1 MYGEDVFVRQSV
13 WSDIEDYMQLGNK
26 PCDVMGIEALANNI
40 ISDEFPDI
48 DEELFDANK
57 VLDLN

>member
-1 MYGEDVFVRQSV
+1 
-13 WSDIEDYMQLGNK
+13 
-26 PCDVMGIEALANNI
+26 MGIEALANNI